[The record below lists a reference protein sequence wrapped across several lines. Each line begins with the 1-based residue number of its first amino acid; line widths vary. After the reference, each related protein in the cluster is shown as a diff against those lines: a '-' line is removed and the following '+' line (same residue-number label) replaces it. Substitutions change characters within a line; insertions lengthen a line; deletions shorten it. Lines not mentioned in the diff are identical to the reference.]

1 MSKIFQKIL
10 LFSEKRVKWN
20 VCNLI
25 VCFIF
30 SFFLCTFKIKL
41 NLDNLDI
48 ISNLALAFFGIN
60 GAFMTFFITL
70 DKSHIF
76 NALKSRYNHLY
87 GNLLN
92 KFKNNMIFSVLLNIV
107 VFMILMFK
115 NYYNLYLNFIFII
128 VFLYLF
134 IEVVLGFLYLLDITN
149 SLLTRNEE
157 KESVK
162 K

>member
-10 LFSEKRVKWN
+10 LFSEKRVLWCI
-20 VCNLI
+20 CNLVI
-25 VCFIF
+25 CVFF
-30 SFFLCTFKIKL
+30 SLILCGSKIKL

-48 ISNLALAFFGIN
+48 VSNLALAFFGIN

-87 GNLLN
+87 GSLLN
-92 KFKNNMIFSVLLNIV
+92 KFKHNMIFSVLLNIV
-107 VFMILMFK
+107 VFVVLMFK
-115 NYYNLYLNFIFII
+115 NHYNFYLNFLFIVI
-128 VFLYLF
+128 FLYLF
-134 IEVVLGFLYLLDITN
+134 IEVVLGFIYLLDVTN
-149 SLLTRNEE
+149 SLLTRSEE